1 MHWQMMW
8 MFEDGMSALA
18 KENSLHGGR
27 DKTPYTEEELLA
39 SAAPPSA
46 TS

>member
-1 MHWQMMW
+1 MMW

-18 KENSLHGGR
+18 KENSLHAR